1 MAGRPSQRMRGKSAL
16 QEVNILPIM
25 NVFCILIP
33 FLLLTA
39 SFVQLTIVDS
49 SLPAQSSARQA
60 VESASPTPTPEEKH
74 LNLTVMIT
82 AQGFSVAGYGGVLN
96 VSGEQAEEGEKPQTI
111 IEKMPNGEFDFDK
124 LVEVMVRIKEAYPGQ
139 FSVILLPEQTIQYDV
154 IIKIMDLARKYKKKN
169 EMGNEVEELLFPNPI
184 LAGTLL

>member
-1 MAGRPSQRMRGKSAL
+1 MAGRPSQRMRSKSAV
-16 QEVNILPIM
+16 QEINLLPIM

-39 SFVQLTIVDS
+39 SFVQLTIVDT
-49 SLPAQSSARQA
+49 SLPASSKVNPT
-60 VESASPTPTPEEKH
+60 VESSSPTPTPEEKH

-96 VSGEQAEEGEKPQTI
+96 VSGEQAEEGQKPKTI

-154 IIKIMDLARKYKKKN
+154 IIKIMDLARKYKKKLPN
-169 EMGNEVEELLFPNPI
+169 GEEQDELLFPNPI